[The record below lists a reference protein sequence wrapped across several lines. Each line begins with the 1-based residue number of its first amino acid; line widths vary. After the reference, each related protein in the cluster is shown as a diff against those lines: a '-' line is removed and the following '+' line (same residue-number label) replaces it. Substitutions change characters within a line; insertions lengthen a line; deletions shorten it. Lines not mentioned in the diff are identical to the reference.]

1 MKKKTF
7 ILLVVIL
14 CVLVGAGAL
23 VMHLKSPR
31 APSVSMGSPL
41 LDELPVNDIVS
52 IEIDGVASPVTLKK
66 KEKAWIVEER
76 FDYPADFSKMTDL
89 VRTLKDVEVGRM
101 FVATEA
107 DLKRLSLKSPD
118 EKGVS
123 DGERAMRV
131 RMRNK
136 DGALLMALLVGDT
149 RTRGDSK
156 LPDGQFVVLGDEPN
170 VYLIDETL
178 TAFMTGPS
186 EWLAKQPVKVA
197 AEGVRRIRCVAPDGK
212 TDRFIFER
220 PGKGKPFELITPK
233 TPENIKEPSLN
244 RLADALSSI
253 KISDVADPS
262 NIPEGVKSGVSPVLI
277 YTLFN
282 GMTYRVYPGKSCSDA
297 TPCYVRFEVSYA
309 SPEAGEPKETDKKAD
324 EETKPEALKKSAR
337 EKNEQL
343 KPWVFMIPEWQH
355 KAFIT
360 HLKKLLD
367 AKEGKEKG

>member
-7 ILLVVIL
+7 ILLMVIL
-14 CVLVGAGAL
+14 CVLVGVGAL
-23 VMHLKSPR
+23 VMHLKTPR

-52 IEIDGVASPVTLKK
+52 IEIDGIASPVTLKK
-66 KEKAWIVEER
+66 KGKAWIVEER

-89 VRTLKDVEVGRM
+89 VRTLKDVKVGRM

-123 DGERAMRV
+123 DGDRAMRV

-136 DGALLMALLVGDT
+136 DGAILMTLLVGDT

-156 LPDGQFVVLGDEPN
+156 LPDGQFVVLGDETN

-178 TAFMTGPS
+178 TTFMTGPS
-186 EWLAKQPVKVA
+186 EWLAKSPVKVA
-197 AEGVRRIRCVAPDGK
+197 AEVVKQIRCVAPDGK
-212 TDRFIFER
+212 TDRFVFER
-220 PGKGKPFELITPK
+220 SQEGKPFELIA
-233 TPENIKEPSLN
+233 PETEEKVKEPSLN
-244 RLADALSSI
+244 RLADALSSL
-253 KISDVADPS
+253 KISDVADPA
-262 NIPEGVKSGVSPVLI
+262 NAPEAMKPGVSPVLI

-282 GMTYRVYPGKSCSDA
+282 GMSYRVYPGNSCSDT
-297 TPCYVRFEVSYA
+297 TPCYVRFEVGYSP
-309 SPEAGEPKETDKKAD
+309 PEAAEPEGTDKEAA
-324 EETKPEALKKSAR
+324 EETKPEALEKTAK
-337 EKNEQL
+337 EKNEQVE
-343 KPWVFMIPEWQH
+343 PWVFMIPEWQH

-367 AKEGKEKG
+367 TKEGKEKG